1 MKEAIWQALAEENVV
16 TKPDA
21 LSVSHF
27 IVSRTLMELQSMYPH
42 WQGLS
47 LSQKEDARKQIAKLI
62 HNRFNDKP
70 AFIAA
75 TVSRMRRQWGLHP
88 RIEAAI

>member
-27 IVSRTLMELQSMYPH
+27 IVSRTLTELQSMYPH
-42 WQGLS
+42 
-47 LSQKEDARKQIAKLI
+47 
-62 HNRFNDKP
+62 
-70 AFIAA
+70 
-75 TVSRMRRQWGLHP
+75 
-88 RIEAAI
+88 